1 MATTISPNLTAS
13 TSTRSQSIAKQGAGA
28 IPWYIWC
35 AALAVTSVMIGGHW
49 DISWHSSIGRDTFW
63 TPAHMAIYLC
73 GVLSGVAFGYVILHT
88 TFAKKSTLREHA
100 VSIWG
105 FHAPL
110 GAFIAAWGGI
120 AMLTSA
126 PFDNWW
132 HDAYGLDVKI
142 ISPPHIILFVGIYA
156 IILGTMILIAG
167 HMNRVGG
174 IAQRRSRWLFLY
186 IAGIMLTILMV
197 MLMER
202 TNRVYLHNSNA
213 YIVLAALPPI
223 IFAIGY
229 YATRIPFAATFIA
242 GVYTFVNIALIQILP
257 LFPAEPKLGP
267 VYQHVTHF
275 IPPQFP
281 ILLIIPAL
289 VLDLIWQRSAQW
301 NGWKTALVSGLSYTA
316 VLAAAEWFFAS
327 FLMSPAAA
335 NAFFGTR
342 YLMYSIP
349 PQSFI
354 ARGAFYTYQSE
365 MALWAGFVF
374 AGIAGV
380 LAIRWGI
387 SRGNWMHQVQR

>member
-1 MATTISPNLTAS
+1 MATTISPSYNTPSSPQSYTA
-13 TSTRSQSIAKQGAGA
+13 GP
-28 IPWYIWC
+28 IPWYLWC
-35 AALAVTSVMIGGHW
+35 AAIAVTSVMIGGHW

-73 GVLSGVAFGYVILHT
+73 GVLSGVAFGYLILHT
-88 TFAKKSTLREHA
+88 TFSQSSALRQHS
-100 VSIWG
+100 VNIWG
-105 FHAPL
+105 FRAPL

-142 ISPPHIILFVGIYA
+142 ISPPHMILFLGIYA
-156 IILGTMILIAG
+156 IILGTMILISG
-167 HMNRVGG
+167 HMNRESG
-174 IAQRRSRWLFLY
+174 ILQNRLRWMFLY
-186 IAGIMLTILMV
+186 IAGVMLTMLMM

-202 TNRVYLHNSNA
+202 TNRVYLHNSDA

-223 IFAIGY
+223 IFTIGY
-229 YATRIPFAATFIA
+229 YATRVPFAATFIA
-242 GVYTFVNIALIQILP
+242 GIYTFVNVALIQILP
-257 LFPAEPKLGP
+257 LFRAEPRLGP

-289 VLDLIWQRSAQW
+289 ALDLIWQHRGSWSA
-301 NGWKTALVSGLSYTA
+301 WKTALVSGVSYTA
-316 VLAAAEWFFAS
+316 LLICFEWMFAG

-335 NAFFGTR
+335 NRFFGTR
-342 YLMYSIP
+342 YFMYAIP
-349 PQSFI
+349 PNSYI
-354 ARGAFYTYQSE
+354 IRGVFYNYQSE
-365 MALWAGFVF
+365 AAFWLGLAF
-374 AGIAGV
+374 AGLAGV

-387 SRGNWMHQVQR
+387 SRGNWMHEVQR